1 MNPGGCVSRRH
12 NTRSNGDAADSGGL
26 LSLPVILS
34 YDDGLTLSP
43 FVRITRFKLDQLSFC
58 NYLSLHCVNDEHMH
72 ACIATCQAPHKALAG
87 PPMAPFQP
95 SAQHNQSTA
104 QRRLQRTD
112 GYDV

>member
-12 NTRSNGDAADSGGL
+12 NTRSNGDAADSSGL

-104 QRRLQRTD
+104 QRRLQ
-112 GYDV
+112 